1 MTLTQTTVARWLTVA
16 VGGPGSDDAPVSRR
30 RLLLRVL
37 ALALLVA
44 GVVMAGGGLVAQ
56 HLADAQSVST
66 ASQRAAILAT
76 DVGQPALENGVV
88 DEQPAAIAALDR
100 VVRAHVLGPGIARVK
115 IWNQAGRV
123 VYSDEPRLIGRTF
136 GLGDDE
142 EQALLHGGT
151 KADVSDLDEPENV
164 YDRANGPLLEVY
176 RAVHTPDGTPLLFEV
191 YFRYDDVRA
200 DAGRI
205 WLGFAGVTGV
215 SVLLVLL
222 GLLPVFRAL
231 LKALD
236 RGRQQRELLLLRA
249 LDASDAER
257 RRIAALLHD
266 GPVQDLVGAGY
277 HLGAASSAVR
287 GTEAADIL
295 DTAETT
301 VRGTVQSLRALLVDI
316 YPPALD
322 RAGLA
327 AGLED
332 LAAGARTR
340 GVRVSVVVDP
350 RVELSTEGE
359 RLVFRVAREAIA
371 NATKHGDGAP
381 ISVGLADEGGTTVLT
396 VHDDGPGF
404 DAEALLTKPRT
415 AHFGLRLL
423 RDAVGDGGVNA
434 ELALR
439 SAPGTGTT
447 WRLTIRE

>member
-1 MTLTQTTVARWLTVA
+1 MTETATARWLTVA
-16 VGGPGSDDAPVSRR
+16 VGGGRGDDVPLSRR
-30 RLLLRVL
+30 RLLVRVL

-44 GVVMAGGGLVAQ
+44 GVVMLVGGLVAQ
-56 HLADAQSVST
+56 RLADAEAVST
-66 ASQRAAILAT
+66 ASRRAEILAT
-76 DVGQPALENGVV
+76 DVAQPALENGLV
-88 DEQPAAIAALDR
+88 DGSPAAVAALDR

-115 IWNQAGRV
+115 IWNEAGRI

-151 KADVSDLDEPENV
+151 RADVSDLDEPENV
-164 YDRANGPLLEVY
+164 YDRSNGPLLEVY
-176 RAVHTPDGTPLLFEV
+176 HAVRTPDGTPLLFEV
-191 YFRYDDVRA
+191 YFKYDDVSA

-215 SVLLVLL
+215 SLLLVLL

-231 LKALD
+231 LRALD

-287 GTEAADIL
+287 GTDAAGIL
-295 DTAETT
+295 DAAETT

-327 AGLED
+327 SGLED

-340 GVRVSVVVDP
+340 GVPVSVVVDP
-350 RVELSTEGE
+350 RVELTAEGE

-381 ISVGLADEGGTTVLT
+381 IAVGLADEGGHAVLT

-404 DAEALLTKPRT
+404 DAERLLTAPRS

-423 RDAVGDGGVNA
+423 RDAVGDGGVPA
-434 ELALR
+434 ELSLR
-439 SAPGTGTT
+439 SAPGAGTT
-447 WRLTIRE
+447 WRLTVRE

>member
-1 MTLTQTTVARWLTVA
+1 MTETTVARWLTVA
-16 VGGPGSDDAPVSRR
+16 VGGGRGDEAPVSRR
-30 RLLLRVL
+30 RLVVRVL

-44 GVVMAGGGLVAQ
+44 GVVMLGGGLVAQ
-56 HLADAQSVST
+56 RLADAQAVSS
-66 ASQRAAILAT
+66 ASQRAQILAT
-76 DVGQPALENGVV
+76 DVGQPALRNGLV
-88 DEQPAAIAALDR
+88 DEDPSAIAALDAT
-100 VVRAHVLGPGIARVK
+100 VHAHVLGAGGIARVK
-115 IWNQAGRV
+115 VWNRAGRI
-123 VYSDEPRLIGRTF
+123 VYSDEPRLIGKTF

-142 EQALLHGGT
+142 EQALLSGGT
-151 KADVSDLDEPENV
+151 QADISDLAQPENV
-164 YDRANGPLLEVY
+164 YDRSNGPLLEVY
-176 RAVHTPDGTPLLFEV
+176 QAVRTPDGTPLLFEV
-191 YFRYDDVRA
+191 YFKYDAVRA

-205 WLGFAGVTGV
+205 WLGFAAVTGV
-215 SVLLVLL
+215 SLLLVLL
-222 GLLPVFRAL
+222 GLVPVFRGLLRAL
-231 LKALD
+231 E
-236 RGRQQRELLLLRA
+236 RGRMQRELLLIRA

-257 RRIAALLHD
+257 RRVAALLHD

-287 GTEAADIL
+287 GTETGDVL
-295 DTAETT
+295 DAAETT

-350 RVELSTEGE
+350 RVDLSQDAE

-371 NATKHGDGAP
+371 NAKKHGDGAP
-381 ISVGLADEGGTTVLT
+381 ISVGLAVEGGSTVLT

-404 DAEALLTKPRT
+404 DAEGLLSKPKS

-423 RDAVGDGGVNA
+423 RDAVSDSGVDA
-434 ELALR
+434 ELSLR
-439 SAPGTGTT
+439 SAPAAGTT

>member
-1 MTLTQTTVARWLTVA
+1 MTETTVARWLTVA
-16 VGGPGSDDAPVSRR
+16 VGGGRGDEAPVSRR
-30 RLLLRVL
+30 RLVVRVL

-44 GVVMAGGGLVAQ
+44 GVVMLAGGLVAQ
-56 HLADAQSVST
+56 RLADAQAVST
-66 ASQRAAILAT
+66 ASRRAEILAT
-76 DVGQPALENGVV
+76 DVGQPALRDGLV
-88 DEQPAAIAALDR
+88 DEDPSAIATLDR
-100 VVRAHVLGPGIARVK
+100 VVRAHVLSPGIARVK
-115 IWNQAGRV
+115 VWNEAGRI
-123 VYSDEPRLIGRTF
+123 VYSDEPRLIGKTF

-142 EQALLHGGT
+142 QQALESGGT
-151 KADVSDLDEPENV
+151 KADISDLDEPENV
-164 YDRANGPLLEVY
+164 YDRSNGPLLEVY

-191 YFRYDDVRA
+191 YFKYDDVSA

-205 WLGFAGVTGV
+205 WLGFAAVTGI
-215 SVLLVLL
+215 SLLLLLL
-222 GLLPVFRAL
+222 GLFPVFRGLLRAL
-231 LKALD
+231 E
-236 RGRQQRELLLLRA
+236 RGRMQRELLLIRA

-257 RRIAALLHD
+257 RRVAALLHD

-277 HLGAASSAVR
+277 HLGAAGSAVR

-295 DTAETT
+295 DSAETT

-322 RAGLA
+322 KTGLA
-327 AGLED
+327 VGLED

-340 GVRVSVVVDP
+340 GVQVSVVVDP
-350 RVELSTEGE
+350 RVDLSQDAE

-381 ISVGLADEGGTTVLT
+381 ISVGLTDEGGGTVLT

-404 DAEALLTKPRT
+404 DAESLLAKPRT

-423 RDAVGDGGVNA
+423 RDAVSDSGVAA
-434 ELALR
+434 ELSLR
-439 SAPGTGTT
+439 STPGAGTT